1 MEHILDIIMIPIQV
15 IIVFYSLYYF
25 ILACFGL
32 MKRRERIT
40 VAPKNT
46 FAAVI
51 CAHNEEKVVWQL
63 IDNLKQLHY
72 PKDMYDIYVVADNCT
87 DHTAD
92 ICREH
97 GAIVK
102 VRTNKEQVGKGYALD
117 WMFSQMLAQEKQYDA
132 FVVFDA
138 DNLVHPEFLREM
150 NNHLC
155 KGEKVI
161 QGYMDSKNPTDS
173 WIAGTFSIA
182 FWLINH
188 MWHLAKYNIGLST
201 ALGGTGMCIATEIV
215 RKYGWGCDCLTEDM
229 EFSMK
234 VLLEGMM
241 PSFTTKRS
249 SASCSPA
256 ASASVGPRASV
267 TAANASFPSS
277 SPGVSRPATSACST
291 ASTPCPSHFS

>member
-51 CAHNEEKVVWQL
+51 CAHNEEQVVWQL

-138 DNLVHPEFLREM
+138 DNLVR
-150 NNHLC
+150 N
-155 KGEKVI
+155 
-161 QGYMDSKNPTDS
+161 
-173 WIAGTFSIA
+173 
-182 FWLINH
+182 
-188 MWHLAKYNIGLST
+188 
-201 ALGGTGMCIATEIV
+201 
-215 RKYGWGCDCLTEDM
+215 
-229 EFSMK
+229 
-234 VLLEGMM
+234 
-241 PSFTTKRS
+241 
-249 SASCSPA
+249 SC
-256 ASASVGPRASV
+256 GK
-267 TAANASFPSS
+267 
-277 SPGVSRPATSACST
+277 
-291 ASTPCPSHFS
+291 

>member
-63 IDNLKQLHY
+63 IDNLKQLNY

-102 VRTNKEQVGKGYALD
+102 VRTNKGTSRQGLCPGLDVLADAGPGKAVRR
-117 WMFSQMLAQEKQYDA
+117 

-161 QGYMDSKNPTDS
+161 QGYMDSKNRRTR
-173 WIAGTFSIA
+173 
-182 FWLINH
+182 
-188 MWHLAKYNIGLST
+188 GLP
-201 ALGGTGMCIATEIV
+201 V
-215 RKYGWGCDCLTEDM
+215 
-229 EFSMK
+229 
-234 VLLEGMM
+234 
-241 PSFTTKRS
+241 P
-249 SASCSPA
+249 
-256 ASASVGPRASV
+256 
-267 TAANASFPSS
+267 FPSPSGS
-277 SPGVSRPATSACST
+277 STTCGIWPSTTSACRRPW
-291 ASTPCPSHFS
+291 AARHVHRHGNRPQVRLGL

>member
-102 VRTNKEQVGKGYALD
+102 VRTNKEQVGKGYAL
-117 WMFSQMLAQEKQYDA
+117 
-132 FVVFDA
+132 
-138 DNLVHPEFLREM
+138 
-150 NNHLC
+150 
-155 KGEKVI
+155 
-161 QGYMDSKNPTDS
+161 
-173 WIAGTFSIA
+173 
-182 FWLINH
+182 
-188 MWHLAKYNIGLST
+188 
-201 ALGGTGMCIATEIV
+201 TGCS
-215 RKYGWGCDCLTEDM
+215 RRCW
-229 EFSMK
+229 
-234 VLLEGMM
+234 
-241 PSFTTKRS
+241 PRRS
-249 SASCSPA
+249 SM
-256 ASASVGPRASV
+256 
-267 TAANASFPSS
+267 TPSS
-277 SPGVSRPATSACST
+277 SSMRTTWSIRNSCGK
-291 ASTPCPSHFS
+291 

>member
-1 MEHILDIIMIPIQV
+1 MEHILDIIMDTPYRSSSFFIPS
-15 IIVFYSLYYF
+15 IIS

-117 WMFSQMLAQEKQYDA
+117 YLSNVSPPPARTYT
-132 FVVFDA
+132 
-138 DNLVHPEFLREM
+138 
-150 NNHLC
+150 
-155 KGEKVI
+155 
-161 QGYMDSKNPTDS
+161 TDIS
-173 WIAGTFSIA
+173 
-182 FWLINH
+182 
-188 MWHLAKYNIGLST
+188 Y
-201 ALGGTGMCIATEIV
+201 
-215 RKYGWGCDCLTEDM
+215 
-229 EFSMK
+229 SMRTI
-234 VLLEGMM
+234 M
-241 PSFTTKRS
+241 
-249 SASCSPA
+249 
-256 ASASVGPRASV
+256 
-267 TAANASFPSS
+267 
-277 SPGVSRPATSACST
+277 
-291 ASTPCPSHFS
+291 

>member
-63 IDNLKQLHY
+63 IDNLKQLNY

-155 KGEKVI
+155 KGEKV
-161 QGYMDSKNPTDS
+161 K
-173 WIAGTFSIA
+173 
-182 FWLINH
+182 
-188 MWHLAKYNIGLST
+188 IG
-201 ALGGTGMCIATEIV
+201 
-215 RKYGWGCDCLTEDM
+215 
-229 EFSMK
+229 
-234 VLLEGMM
+234 
-241 PSFTTKRS
+241 
-249 SASCSPA
+249 
-256 ASASVGPRASV
+256 RAHV
-267 TAANASFPSS
+267 
-277 SPGVSRPATSACST
+277 
-291 ASTPCPSHFS
+291 